1 MQKLLIVALVLCL
14 AGCGKKEW
22 SKSYI
27 TKKCE
32 KEMDKNEDVKK
43 LIKKEQVVKICDC
56 AADKMLVKYK
66 SEAAADKDEAGAS
79 AIGRDCALEVMQG
92 AQPEE

>member
-27 TKKCE
+27 SKKCE

-43 LIKKEQVVKICDC
+43 MINKEQVVKICDC

-66 SEAAADKDEAGAS
+66 SEAAADKDQAGATE
-79 AIGRDCALEVMQG
+79 IGRECAIDVMQG
-92 AQPEE
+92 SKTEE